1 MSRVDIC
8 IFDVSSYN
16 MINAKQTQKRRYR
29 SNLRE
34 AQAGLT
40 RNRILAAASRI
51 LEIDGGTGSLT
62 FKRVAEAAGTTE
74 MTVYRHFP
82 SRNQLLNALWE
93 HLNQAMAPGLGMPT
107 SLSELKGQHA
117 ALFAGF
123 DKVPAQIAASI
134 TTPEGRAMRASLN
147 AERERAFLG
156 IAAELTPAAGQARQ
170 RHLAGVIQLLH
181 SAYAWDS
188 LREQWGMDGAE
199 AGEATLW
206 AIEALTRHAK
216 DQTS

>member
-1 MSRVDIC
+1 
-8 IFDVSSYN
+8 
-16 MINAKQTQKRRYR
+16 MISAKQTPKRRYR

-40 RNRILAAASRI
+40 RDRILAAASRI

-82 SRNQLLNALWE
+82 SRDQLLHALWE
-93 HLNQAMAPGLGMPT
+93 HLNQAMAPGLGMPN
-107 SLSELKGQHA
+107 SLSELKGQHRV
-117 ALFAGF
+117 LFTGF

-134 TTPEGRAMRASLN
+134 TTPEGRAMRAALN
-147 AERERAFLG
+147 EERKAAFLA
-156 IAAELTPAAGQARQ
+156 IAAELAPTADPARQ
-170 RHLAGVIQLLH
+170 RQLAGVIQLLH

-206 AIEALTRHAK
+206 AIDALTRIAK
-216 DQTS
+216 EPTP